1 MSVKSR
7 TPNAAD
13 APDAAP
19 QPDWRGK
26 IYDAASHQWVDAPP
40 PASAQADTPA
50 ATPAPVQE

>member
-26 IYDAASHQWVDAPP
+26 IYDADSHQWIDAPTP
-40 PASAQADTPA
+40 GSAPDAPAPL
-50 ATPAPVQE
+50 APVQE